1 MWVGKRPA
9 SGAILERDTISN
21 VNENLRVKKMLV
33 RDVKDFRHTAHCVA
47 VSLIR
52 SNDSGRTFGSIR
64 AANAAV
70 SGQFGLAP
78 FLKLGWQHRR
88 SSEEGRC
95 SSTLLLALTEWKFF
109 HLSNSRM
116 VTWIR
121 KCHQS
126 LRWQNS
132 EQWMGK
138 RITFVRIISLSK
150 MLKWLS
156 YFKWRSSTRILCFR
170 CCSSTLLQSP
180 TVHFTILSV
189 NLAISS
195 AAATTVVRG
204 QMQIIRWS
212 TAN

>member
-1 MWVGKRPA
+1 MWVGMRPA

-33 RDVKDFRHTAHCVA
+33 RDFRHTAHCVA

-64 AANAAV
+64 AANAAI

-88 SSEEGRC
+88 SSEEGRR

-109 HLSNSRM
+109 HLSNSGT

-126 LRWQNS
+126 LQWLKAVSS
-132 EQWMGK
+132 EWVKG
-138 RITFVRIISLSK
+138 SL
-150 MLKWLS
+150 
-156 YFKWRSSTRILCFR
+156 RSE
-170 CCSSTLLQSP
+170 SS
-180 TVHFTILSV
+180 VW
-189 NLAISS
+189 AKC
-195 AAATTVVRG
+195 
-204 QMQIIRWS
+204 
-212 TAN
+212 

>member
-1 MWVGKRPA
+1 MWVGMRPA

-21 VNENLRVKKMLV
+21 VNENLRVKKMLL
-33 RDVKDFRHTAHCVA
+33 RDVKDFRLIAHCVA

-64 AANAAV
+64 AANAAI
-70 SGQFGLAP
+70 SGQFGLP
-78 FLKLGWQHRR
+78 PSLKLGWQHR

-109 HLSNSRM
+109 HLSNSRT

-126 LRWQNS
+126 LRWQNG

-138 RITFVRIISLSK
+138 RITSIWIINLSK
-150 MLKWLS
+150 MLK
-156 YFKWRSSTRILCFR
+156 
-170 CCSSTLLQSP
+170 
-180 TVHFTILSV
+180 
-189 NLAISS
+189 
-195 AAATTVVRG
+195 
-204 QMQIIRWS
+204 
-212 TAN
+212 